1 MFRQSQFFLLTVF
14 IFISFLKPVS
24 AVPLECKLLPTLFG
38 IFLKNHYS
46 QKELSEEIRK
56 RTIEQFVR
64 DLDPSKTIL
73 LKQDVDTIKN
83 QLGTIFKNFGS
94 GNCAPLDVA
103 YDLLVQR
110 AKENEDFARQF
121 LGENYKIDETVEI
134 VVDPKKRT
142 HAKDSK
148 EKQDFMAKILHFE
161 ISNLLIAD
169 LKLPEAKKQIVHRY
183 ELITKRLKEKKAEE
197 KMENFVEAFAHSLD
211 PHSSFLSR
219 DSMEDFQIQ
228 MELSLEGIGAVLR
241 SQDGFTVIESLIKGG
256 GAEKS
261 KQLQPKDKIIAV
273 AQESG
278 KPASVIDMDLRDV
291 VKLIRGK
298 KGTKVRL
305 TVLRQAEET
314 KTFEVTIAREKI
326 NIEEQAA
333 KITFENRTVGDKKIK
348 LGFLELPSFY
358 GGGKRG
364 TRSSYAD
371 VKKLLQSAKKEK
383 VDGIVLNLSNNGGGL
398 LDEAVNIS
406 GLFINKGGVVAT
418 KSTSSDK
425 SEVLKDEESGVE
437 YGGPLVVLTS
447 RVSASAS
454 EILAGAL
461 KDYSRA
467 LVVGGDHTFGK
478 GSVQA
483 VIGLPLELGGIK
495 VTTGMFFLP
504 KGKSTQQLGVQSDI
518 VMPSYFNNGDI
529 GEKTLD
535 YSLGPQSISSFLSPE
550 AHLAK
555 ASEDWKEIKSN
566 QIKELA
572 QKSQDRVSKSKKF
585 TELKKKIEES
595 KKNEGI
601 IRLADI
607 RKKAKTEK
615 AEEKKKTSQK
625 KKKGEKSESPEEE
638 NESPLKEEALNI
650 LTDLVQVN

>member
-1 MFRQSQFFLLTVF
+1 
-14 IFISFLKPVS
+14 
-24 AVPLECKLLPTLFG
+24 
-38 IFLKNHYS
+38 
-46 QKELSEEIRK
+46 
-56 RTIEQFVR
+56 
-64 DLDPSKTIL
+64 
-73 LKQDVDTIKN
+73 
-83 QLGTIFKNFGS
+83 
-94 GNCAPLDVA
+94 
-103 YDLLVQR
+103 
-110 AKENEDFARQF
+110 
-121 LGENYKIDETVEI
+121 
-134 VVDPKKRT
+134 
-142 HAKDSK
+142 
-148 EKQDFMAKILHFE
+148 
-161 ISNLLIAD
+161 
-169 LKLPEAKKQIVHRY
+169 
-183 ELITKRLKEKKAEE
+183 
-197 KMENFVEAFAHSLD
+197 
-211 PHSSFLSR
+211 
-219 DSMEDFQIQ
+219 
-228 MELSLEGIGAVLR
+228 
-241 SQDGFTVIESLIKGG
+241 
-256 GAEKS
+256 
-261 KQLQPKDKIIAV
+261 
-273 AQESG
+273 
-278 KPASVIDMDLRDV
+278 MDLRDV